1 MAVISSI
8 QIDTSK
14 AKRSIAQLEQ
24 ELQECNE
31 QLKNVEIGSDAFYKL
46 QKRAADAKGQI
57 DTFNQTTDALS
68 KGMQGWGEQGAKAIA
83 GISSGITAATALMQ
97 LFGSE
102 NEDVI
107 KGIARLQQLMVFTQ
121 AIAGVKD
128 LIESFKILKG
138 VISTLNTTMG
148 KGVLGAVILALSTIA
163 AGWMAIKNK
172 TEEAKKEAEEY
183 QQILDTAAGTIEK
196 FKNEDLLAQLPDDV
210 KKKYTE
216 AKKRVTEINEQIE
229 IMRAEWQK
237 YFKKGDRLNMNAASH
252 QLDDLRNYVKEY
264 QEYIDKVDKALP
276 GYIKAQEDAAK
287 AVEKRKEDEL
297 TVLRAETKDYLN
309 PFKDIKKKNKTE
321 AVNPGAAPTEDE
333 DTSEEEKRIEKLMTL
348 LAEYKE
354 LKNRLFPQTEQ
365 QQLQEQYKA
374 DLDLLASLYENK
386 LMTEEEYLKR
396 KYELQQQ
403 YKQKEDELVEASQ
416 LTQMQD
422 AAQTLSNISSVFS
435 SIASAMDEADEKQ
448 RKAMLAFQAASIV
461 TSTISGAL
469 MAYIGAAS
477 NEGLNAIP
485 VAGPAIAQATG
496 ITNMIAVIASGA
508 AQLANL
514 RTKGNSDSATLS
526 GVSAAV
532 ATNTLVAPTQYSAA
546 VEGANIEESITD
558 TKVYVVES
566 DIQQAGNKVSV
577 QERENRY

>member
-14 AKRSIAQLEQ
+14 AKKSIAQLEK
-24 ELQECNE
+24 ELQECTE
-31 QLKNVEIGSDAFYKL
+31 QLKNVELGSEAFYKL
-46 QKRAADAKGQI
+46 QKKAADAKGQI
-57 DTFNQTTDALS
+57 DTFNQTTDTLS

-163 AGWMAIKNK
+163 AGWLAIKNK
-172 TEEAKKEAEEY
+172 TNEAKKEAEEY
-183 QQILDTAAGTIEK
+183 QQVLETAAGTIEK

-229 IMRAEWQK
+229 IMHAEWKK
-237 YFKKGDRLNMNAASH
+237 YFEKGDRQNMNAAAY
-252 QLDDLRNYVKEY
+252 QLNDLRNYVKEY

-297 TVLRAETKDYLN
+297 TVLRAETEDYLN
-309 PFKDIKKKNKTE
+309 PFKDTKKNKTE
-321 AVNPGAAPTEDE
+321 AINPGDAPTDDE
-333 DTSEEEKRIEKLMTL
+333 DMSEEEKRIEKLKTL

-374 DLDLLASLYENK
+374 DLDLLASTYENK
-386 LMTEEEYLKR
+386 LITEEEYLKR
-396 KYELQQQ
+396 KYELQQY
-403 YKQKEDELVEASQ
+403 YKQKEDALIEASQ
-416 LTQMQD
+416 LVQMQD
-422 AAQTLSNISSVFS
+422 AAQTLTNISSIFS

-461 TSTISGAL
+461 TSTISGAI
-469 MAYIGAAS
+469 MAYTGAAS
-477 NEGLNAIP
+477 NEGLNGIP
-485 VAGPAIAQATG
+485 VVGPAIAQATG

-514 RTKGNSDSATLS
+514 RSKGNSDSATLS

-532 ATNTLVAPTQYSAA
+532 ATNTLTTPTQYSSAI
-546 VEGANIEESITD
+546 EGANIEESITD

-566 DIQQAGNKVSV
+566 DIQQTANKVSV
-577 QERENRY
+577 QESENRY

>member
-416 LTQMQD
+416 LAQIQG